1 MPAGGGS
8 HGHSHSSDED
18 DDEDMDGPSEADG
31 DSWFTGGERR
41 WVIRPLK
48 AQAGTDYDMK
58 RLFGSEPRP
67 CCSWGR
73 SCAQLAEEGRA
84 VGVHS
89 LFNQIF
95 LTGDI

>member
-31 DSWFTGGERR
+31 ESWFTGGERR
-41 WVIRPLK
+41 WVICSFK

-58 RLFGSEPRP
+58 RPFGSEPRP
-67 CCSWGR
+67 GGSWR
-73 SCAQLAEEGRA
+73 
-84 VGVHS
+84 
-89 LFNQIF
+89 
-95 LTGDI
+95 